1 MDTMYNVALSGN
13 PNVGKSTVFNA
24 LTGLKQHTGNWS
36 GKTVDLASGKFK
48 HGGVA
53 FKVFD
58 LPGTYSLI
66 SNSPEEEIAR
76 QHFCFSG
83 TDLVVVVADATC
95 LERNLNLTLQILEMT
110 DRVVLCVNL
119 LDEATKSGIFI
130 DIKALENELK
140 IPVIGISARKNDDI
154 NRLKDF
160 IFKNISENF
169 SENITENIT
178 GNIRKSLP
186 IFAYD
191 SEIETAVAMLIPHL
205 SILDKTPL
213 SKRFTALKLLDNTEK
228 IMLEILENSNI
239 DLRKNAELLT
249 ALKHAKDFLLEKNIP
264 QIVLRDLIVQALM
277 QTATSISAKC
287 TTKNENK
294 TCIKTLKIDKIL
306 TSKTFGIPIML
317 CMLGLILWITIS
329 GANYPSAWLSSM
341 FSSLKV
347 HIESFL
353 TTCHIPPIICDV
365 LLNGVYTTVTWIVS
379 VMLPPMAIFFPLF
392 TLLEDLGY
400 LPRVAFNLDKYFG
413 RANTCGKCALTMC
426 MGLGCNAVGVTG
438 CRIISSPRERLC
450 AILTNTFMPCNGR
463 FPLLITV
470 STIFLGGVL
479 GGFGSVCASLLV
491 LALIV
496 FGVI

>member
-191 SEIETAVAMLIPHL
+191 SEIETAVAMLILHL
-205 SILDKTPL
+205 SILDKTP
-213 SKRFTALKLLDNTEK
+213 
-228 IMLEILENSNI
+228 
-239 DLRKNAELLT
+239 
-249 ALKHAKDFLLEKNIP
+249 
-264 QIVLRDLIVQALM
+264 
-277 QTATSISAKC
+277 
-287 TTKNENK
+287 
-294 TCIKTLKIDKIL
+294 
-306 TSKTFGIPIML
+306 
-317 CMLGLILWITIS
+317 
-329 GANYPSAWLSSM
+329 
-341 FSSLKV
+341 
-347 HIESFL
+347 
-353 TTCHIPPIICDV
+353 
-365 LLNGVYTTVTWIVS
+365 
-379 VMLPPMAIFFPLF
+379 
-392 TLLEDLGY
+392 
-400 LPRVAFNLDKYFG
+400 
-413 RANTCGKCALTMC
+413 
-426 MGLGCNAVGVTG
+426 
-438 CRIISSPRERLC
+438 
-450 AILTNTFMPCNGR
+450 
-463 FPLLITV
+463 
-470 STIFLGGVL
+470 
-479 GGFGSVCASLLV
+479 
-491 LALIV
+491 
-496 FGVI
+496 